1 MSLKGT
7 TWNIPLINGWM
18 KWSMVNE
25 MYIQHNL
32 GQEALK
38 QKNVL
43 PKKKKT
49 VGIGVS
55 QYVKISLKI
64 HCYVTL

>member
-1 MSLKGT
+1 
-7 TWNIPLINGWM
+7 
-18 KWSMVNE
+18 MVNE

-43 PKKKKT
+43 PKKKKQLGLVCPNT
-49 VGIGVS
+49 
-55 QYVKISLKI
+55 
-64 HCYVTL
+64 